1 MLPCIMYIRVLMR
14 IAHCAFRKYTH
25 HHRLSRCRC
34 LSRII
39 RAPTLPRSPVL
50 GHQPLVSRGSARAP
64 RSTVHWHQKQ
74 ARGLRGGGCSAA
86 QRDASGL
93 RWRVGGRRPAAQ
105 VFYAGFRSVYPS
117 RRRPYVVRTACTGGG
132 NGVGIQYSIVNSAPH
147 TRIHAAKQGAQ
158 EAEFAQGSTKHEAR
172 RRCGY
177 RAYGDGQREAR
188 GERLGTPARVRITHY
203 RRIERS
209 PSVRRLLVR

>member
-1 MLPCIMYIRVLMR
+1 MLPCIMYIRVRAL
-14 IAHCAFRKYTH
+14 RKYVH
-25 HHRLSRCRC
+25 APNPSSLALPLLESHYSR
-34 LSRII
+34 
-39 RAPTLPRSPVL
+39 TRSPVF
-50 GHQPLVSRGSARAP
+50 GHQPADQPLVSRGSARAP

-117 RRRPYVVRTACTGGG
+117 RRRPYVVRTACTRGG

-158 EAEFAQGSTKHEAR
+158 EAEFAQGSTKHAGGAVIER
-172 RRCGY
+172 TGMGSER
-177 RAYGDGQREAR
+177 REAR
-188 GERLGTPARVRITHY
+188 HATPARVRITHY